1 MNFPYG
7 LSEFNKIIQGGYFY
21 QDHTDRIPLIAA
33 AGDQL
38 IFIRPRRF
46 GKKALLYREGLLT
59 TVFKAVKAAAGG
71 LGLNRAFITGV
82 SPVMLSDMTS
92 GYKPGR
98 GHLSPV
104 SYTHLTLPT
113 NREV

>member
-7 LSEFNKIIQGGYFY
+7 LSDFNKIIQGGYFY
-21 QDHTDRIPLIAA
+21 QDRTDRIPFIEA

-38 IFIRPRRF
+38 IIRPRRF
-46 GKKALLYREGLLT
+46 GKKALLYREGLLK
-59 TVFKAVKAAAGG
+59 TVFKAVKATAGD
-71 LGLNRAFITGV
+71 LGLDQAFITGV

-98 GHLSPV
+98 GHLSQGR
-104 SYTHLTLPT
+104 LQ
-113 NREV
+113 